1 MTRAGGVLKPKM
13 AVPYVR
19 SQQENERD
27 TATTENAKAESSSS
41 VPKEEEEEK
50 KGSSQDLCSSKSISD
65 RQNGAEPRPKQ
76 GTEDSKAVKA
86 ESSSSGTK
94 DGEASRTPRSEKVSA
109 AWSSEQARDWDRVV
123 MGVALN

>member
-1 MTRAGGVLKPKM
+1 MLKPKM

-19 SQQENERD
+19 SSQENERD
-27 TATTENAKAESSSS
+27 TATTENAKVESSSS
-41 VPKEEEEEK
+41 VPKEEEEE

-65 RQNGAEPRPKQ
+65 RQHEAEPRPKQ

-86 ESSSSGTK
+86 KSSSSGTK
-94 DGEASRTPRSEKVSA
+94 EGEASQTPRSEEVSA
-109 AWSSEQARDWDRVV
+109 GWSSEQARDWDRVV

>member
-1 MTRAGGVLKPKM
+1 MLKPKM

-19 SQQENERD
+19 SSQENERD
-27 TATTENAKAESSSS
+27 TATTENAKVESSSS

-50 KGSSQDLCSSKSISD
+50 GSNQDFCSSKSISD
-65 RQNGAEPRPKQ
+65 RQHEAEPRPKQ

-86 ESSSSGTK
+86 KSSSSGTK
-94 DGEASRTPRSEKVSA
+94 EGEASRTPRSEKVSA
-109 AWSSEQARDWDRVV
+109 GWSSEQARDWDRVV